1 MKWLNKWRTRF
12 RTAVRYRLLALT
24 SVPILLTLF
33 VLIGLTLYWTLAY
46 SWTNALAGVRAD
58 LAVAS
63 NSMEVLQRE
72 QRRQLHAIADS
83 YEFQM
88 QIQTDPE
95 ALTVWAQSRAGKYD
109 VDFLAVY
116 AAEDIDRLPQTLR
129 FPLLRGQQR
138 TFFQV
143 MSEIELSSLTNDLP
157 ARAEIPLLNEN
168 TFEERGLISRSLLPL
183 FDANGELEWIVD
195 GGILLNNST
204 VLVDRIRDLVFPEG
218 KLPDAGV
225 GTVTLFLDDVRVST
239 NVPLNS
245 ESKFGRAIGTRVSQ
259 EVQQTVLVEGEEWV
273 DRAYVYDAWYISAYM
288 PIRDFNNSVIGM
300 LYTGYLEW
308 PFISRYLTNIVE
320 LGIGVLL
327 TLLVSGLFVYRGA
340 RDLFRPIE
348 KIHRAVRL
356 VQFEKDIRIGKLGL
370 DPEHE
375 LASLARQFDS
385 MLDQLKQQNDAIRQN
400 ALELEDKVRQ
410 RTASLHERT
419 EQLGYH
425 IKLLEQTR
433 HKLLLNEKLAALGEL
448 TAGIAHEI
456 NNPAAVILGNIELME
471 YELGQ
476 HADLVSEEMSA
487 VLAQIDRIRN
497 ITRSLLQYSR
507 QGGVQDEIT
516 WQRVNP
522 VIEESVILV
531 RSGTKKQ
538 DVEIVT
544 ALNARCSVEINRHQ
558 LLQVLVNLQMNGI
571 HAMNDKGKLIVRS
584 DDWIDERGDT
594 IGAVIAVEDFGCGI
608 ANENLT
614 KVFDPFFT
622 TRRSG
627 TGLGLSVTQGI
638 VSGLGGEIKVESE
651 VGKGST
657 FVLYLREKIPSDDDI
672 APLKM
677 LE

>member
-1 MKWLNKWRTRF
+1 MKWLTKWRTRF

-24 SVPILLTLF
+24 SVPILLTLL
-33 VLIGLTLYWTLAY
+33 VLIGLTLYWTVAY

-88 QIQTDPE
+88 QIQTDPDG
-95 ALTVWAQSRAGKYD
+95 LTAWAQSRAGKYD

-129 FPLLRGQQR
+129 LPLLRGQQR

-143 MSEIELSSLTNDLP
+143 MSEIELASLTNDLP

-288 PIRDFNNSVIGM
+288 PIRDFNNRVIGM

-385 MLDQLKQQNDAIRQN
+385 MLDQLKQQNHAIRQN

-433 HKLLLNEKLAALGEL
+433 NKLLLNEKLAALGEL

-487 VLAQIDRIRN
+487 VLEQIDRIRN

-522 VIEESVILV
+522 VIEESVTLV

-544 ALNARCSVEINRHQ
+544 ALNAKCSVEINRHQ

-677 LE
+677 LD